1 MTPKDTAFFLPM
13 IHGCWMK
20 HGINTTKGTRGTS
33 ERGDAFMDFKQVG
46 SKTVAREILRN
57 AIKCNHCGEVI
68 ESKHAHDFKSCKC
81 GCVHPGFS
89 AKILKHDDSNRLIS
103 NNINYL
109 RTDYQD
115 TSSSCFYAFIMTRN
129 AIIPPFE
136 KASSCK
142 FENPGF
148 KRLLDMLGIGHE

>member
-1 MTPKDTAFFLPM
+1 MAVACTLLPLAVLKPVNR
-13 IHGCWMK
+13 ISHQ
-20 HGINTTKGTRGTS
+20 I
-33 ERGDAFMDFKQVG
+33 ERCCMH
-46 SKTVAREILRN
+46 S
-57 AIKCNHCGEVI
+57 
-68 ESKHAHDFKSCKC
+68 
-81 GCVHPGFS
+81 GFS

-115 TSSSCFYAFIMTRN
+115 TSSSCFYVFIMTRN

-142 FENPGF
+142 FENPGCTLLPLAVLKKTPSNLF
-148 KRLLDMLGIGHE
+148 MIRWRLFCLVFFGKTTKSKNERSYYKWKGIPRQVEEG